1 VVDEV
6 VSFGLRG
13 IFDDREPGLQ
23 SPEEHSKCLE
33 E

>member
-13 IFDDREPGLQ
+13 IFYDREPGLQ

>member
-1 VVDEV
+1 

-13 IFDDREPGLQ
+13 IFYDREPGLQ
-23 SPEEHSKCLE
+23 SPEEPSKCLE